1 MGRGAGLHQVPTL
14 VVSLLRNKREEAA
27 GAPVALK
34 SGSLVQDPW
43 IVESHCTAGLGLAK
57 GDFPEHSGLQ
67 HPVSQGAAEVG
78 VSTPGSLAWN

>member
-1 MGRGAGLHQVPTL
+1 M
-14 VVSLLRNKREEAA
+14 
-27 GAPVALK
+27 ALK